1 MANFKT
7 FSFVRSSISS
17 MYYAALIILKNF
29 LGFFGKQINL
39 FTARYSYQYTI
50 SIITS
55 DELC

>member
-55 DELC
+55 DV